1 MESKRSLGER
11 IWRQFFRFFI
21 AATAA
26 TTLAYALFA
35 FTFYMRGSAVSRN
48 YWQEINARRAT
59 PEDQRAWPL
68 YRTAAV
74 LIEQDDFE
82 FIENHR
88 HIGPQNESWPALV
101 EILDRSQEILEVTR
115 QAATLPALGYLYGDP
130 EDAQA
135 ARDARANRLL
145 AVDIALASE
154 NQSLLDTD
162 LSGLNALRA
171 LARLLRVDAER
182 AAIAGRGTDAVQ
194 NIRALVAMSEHVQ
207 QPGAFLIDQIVGV
220 AIFGIAAETTGRLLA
235 EYQNLF
241 TEDELVQLLELFVNY
256 RDGRIDVSF
265 DTERIVF
272 EDQLQ
277 RIYTDHGAG
286 RGSITADGLFA
297 ITELNKTGWKAGSW
311 IIAPFFAHL
320 AAHREEERA
329 LFNESID
336 AQVAVRKGE
345 PWTWDPDA
353 IQAVENNLQQRSSKE
368 PYCVLACLLG

>member
-1 MESKRSLGER
+1 
-11 IWRQFFRFFI
+11 
-21 AATAA
+21 
-26 TTLAYALFA
+26 
-35 FTFYMRGSAVSRN
+35 
-48 YWQEINARRAT
+48 
-59 PEDQRAWPL
+59 
-68 YRTAAV
+68 
-74 LIEQDDFE
+74 
-82 FIENHR
+82 
-88 HIGPQNESWPALV
+88 
-101 EILDRSQEILEVTR
+101 
-115 QAATLPALGYLYGDP
+115 
-130 EDAQA
+130 
-135 ARDARANRLL
+135 
-145 AVDIALASE
+145 
-154 NQSLLDTD
+154 
-162 LSGLNALRA
+162 
-171 LARLLRVDAER
+171 
-182 AAIAGRGTDAVQ
+182 
-194 NIRALVAMSEHVQ
+194 
-207 QPGAFLIDQIVGV
+207 VGV

-235 EYQNLF
+235 EYQNCF

-297 ITELNKTGWKAGSW
+297 ITELNKTGWKAVSW

-368 PYCVLACLLG
+368 PYCVLACLLGSPVGVAIDSQQRVIMLRDATLTAIALSRFRKQRDRWPDDLQELAPSYMETLLPDRYDGLPLRYAICDGVPALTPSAEIWMTTEERRPKALPRPKVDLALARTRMRQTATGFYGRNCLATKVMIERRIAG